1 MNDTAQILV
10 VDDDLA
16 VGQVLAAQ
24 LSQAGFKSTFVSSA
38 EAALATMERK
48 AFDLVLSDVRM
59 PGLSGLE
66 LLKLIRTR
74 SPDLPVILLTAHGT
88 VPMAVEAM
96 RDGAA
101 DFMLKPFARDEVLFT
116 VKKVLGASEQERA
129 APPRAPTTK
138 IESADGMIGRSP
150 SLEAARERIRQ
161 AAASNANVLVL
172 GETGTGKELVAR
184 ALHALSARKG
194 GPFVSVNC
202 GGLPD
207 TLFESEMFGYEKG
220 AFTGAV
226 ARKEG
231 RVELAEGG
239 TLFLDEIGELS
250 LPAQVKLLRLLQEKQ
265 YERLG
270 GTETRKANVRVVAAT
285 HRNLPEMVKAGT
297 FRQDLYQRLNVV
309 SILLPP
315 LRDRPEDL
323 ELLAT
328 HFAKVLGAEN
338 GRPKAVLEPA
348 ALALLTAQPW
358 SQGNVRQLRGIIERV
373 MVLAPPGDVI
383 DAATVKKHL
392 EEDDLFTGTTTSAS
406 AETLPERRKDAE
418 RQAVE
423 EALKKAHGNRSVAAR
438 ILGVSRRTLYNK
450 LEALGLMGAT

>member
-1 MNDTAQILV
+1 
-10 VDDDLA
+10 
-16 VGQVLAAQ
+16 
-24 LSQAGFKSTFVSSA
+24 
-38 EAALATMERK
+38 
-48 AFDLVLSDVRM
+48 
-59 PGLSGLE
+59 
-66 LLKLIRTR
+66 
-74 SPDLPVILLTAHGT
+74 
-88 VPMAVEAM
+88 
-96 RDGAA
+96 
-101 DFMLKPFARDEVLFT
+101 
-116 VKKVLGASEQERA
+116 
-129 APPRAPTTK
+129 
-138 IESADGMIGRSP
+138 MIGRSP

-392 EEDDLFTGTTTSAS
+392 EEDDLFTGTATSAS

-450 LEALGLMGAT
+450 LEALGLMDAT

>member
-1 MNDTAQILV
+1 MNDIAQLLV
-10 VDDDLA
+10 VDDDTA

-24 LSQAGFKSTFVSSA
+24 LTQAGYKATFVASA
-38 EAALATMERK
+38 EAALATMEKR

-66 LLKLIRTR
+66 LLKVIRTR

-101 DFMLKPFARDEVLFT
+101 DFMLKPFSRDEVLF
-116 VKKVLGASEQERA
+116 VVNKVLGVSEKERA
-129 APPRAPTTK
+129 APPRAAAAK
-138 IESADGMIGRSP
+138 IENADGMIGRSA

-161 AAASNANVLVL
+161 AAASQANVLVL

-184 ALHALSARKG
+184 ALHALSPRKG

-239 TLFLDEIGELS
+239 TLFLDEIAELS

-315 LRDRPEDL
+315 LRERPEDL
-323 ELLAT
+323 ELLAL
-328 HFAKVLGAEN
+328 HFVKVLGSEN
-338 GRPKAVLEPA
+338 GRPKT
-348 ALALLTAQPW
+348 ALAPDAMALLTAQPW
-358 SQGNVRQLRGIIERV
+358 REGNVRQLRGIIERV
-373 MVLAPPGDVI
+373 MVLAPAGDLV

-392 EEDDLFTGTTTSAS
+392 EEDNLLSSTSGAG

-418 RQAVE
+418 KQAVE

-450 LEALGLMGAT
+450 LEALGLMDVT